1 MRVADEIEDIGRRA
15 GDRITTALGDYAD
28 RRARLARVA
37 RPSWAATE
45 SATRDR
51 LQREADL
58 CDRGSPR
65 ILLPA
70 DVASGSPHSRR
81 R

>member
-1 MRVADEIEDIGRRA
+1 MRDADQIEDIGRRS
-15 GDRITTALGDYAD
+15 GDKIANALRDYAG
-28 RRARLARVA
+28 RRAMLVKAA

-51 LQREADL
+51 LRREADL
-58 CDRGSPR
+58 CDTGSPR

>member
-1 MRVADEIEDIGRRA
+1 MRVAGAIDEIGRGSTEAVTAAIGA
-15 GDRITTALGDYAD
+15 YAD
-28 RRARLARVA
+28 RRAGLARTV
-37 RPSWAATE
+37 RRSSAAE
-45 SATRDR
+45 YATRDR

-58 CDRGSPR
+58 ADVENPR

-70 DVASGSPHSRR
+70 DLASGSPHTRR

>member
-15 GDRITTALGDYAD
+15 GDKVSNALRDYAD
-28 RRARLARVA
+28 RRATLARAA

-58 CDRGSPR
+58 RDTDSPR

>member
-15 GDRITTALGDYAD
+15 GDKVSNALRDYAD
-28 RRARLARVA
+28 RRAALARAA

-58 CDRGSPR
+58 CDTDSPR